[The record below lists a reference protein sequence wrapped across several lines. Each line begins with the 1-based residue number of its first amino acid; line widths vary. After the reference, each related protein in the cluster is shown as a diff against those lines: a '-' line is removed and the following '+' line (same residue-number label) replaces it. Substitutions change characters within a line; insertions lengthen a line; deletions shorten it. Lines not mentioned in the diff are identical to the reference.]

1 MWVFYLIS
9 LPLTLGMVV
18 LTLKYFA
25 GPGIP
30 RYVFFT
36 VGYAWFCSLSI
47 IIIVPADI
55 WTAITEHPN
64 GVISF
69 FWSWSYWS
77 TFLLTWYVMD
87 ELIYRLL
94 FVFLILVCTL
104 FSCYAQDDSVWVCF
118 ETSSRMNEL
127 CSQF

>member
-1 MWVFYLIS
+1 MD
-9 LPLTLGMVV
+9 
-18 LTLKYFA
+18 
-25 GPGIP
+25 
-30 RYVFFT
+30 
-36 VGYAWFCSLSI
+36 VGFGFVYLSI
-47 IIIVPADI
+47 GTFVVSIELILVTQLVHAFVEQ
-55 WTAITEHPN
+55 AITEHPN